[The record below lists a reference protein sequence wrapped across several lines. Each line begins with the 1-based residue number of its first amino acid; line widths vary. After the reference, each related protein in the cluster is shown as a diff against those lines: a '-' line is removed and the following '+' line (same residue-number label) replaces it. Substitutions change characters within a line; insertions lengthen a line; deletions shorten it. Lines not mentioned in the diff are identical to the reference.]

1 MRLGARRR
9 RPAHPR
15 WPRPPKLGPSPSP
28 RAPRRSR
35 SRTLPPRRRR
45 SPAARLPAGQAPGSS
60 SPPWVWRW
68 SPSWSPLSR
77 APARRVGWRANAL
90 RAPCRWKANI
100 AKCTVRDSRGMAAA
114 KRILVVD
121 DQESMRQML
130 SDLLEL
136 MGHETRGVEGGGS
149 ALQNLRAQGADL
161 VITDLNM
168 PVMNGMELMKQI
180 KSEFP
185 GTPVIIITG
194 YGSFHTEKQVL
205 SNGADG
211 YIPKPCTIHRVQQT
225 VNQALGVT

>member
-1 MRLGARRR
+1 
-9 RPAHPR
+9 
-15 WPRPPKLGPSPSP
+15 
-28 RAPRRSR
+28 
-35 SRTLPPRRRR
+35 
-45 SPAARLPAGQAPGSS
+45 
-60 SPPWVWRW
+60 
-68 SPSWSPLSR
+68 
-77 APARRVGWRANAL
+77 
-90 RAPCRWKANI
+90 
-100 AKCTVRDSRGMAAA
+100 MAAG

-136 MGHETRGVEGGGS
+136 MGHEPRAVEGGES
-149 ALQNLRAQGADL
+149 ALRDLRAQGADL

-180 KSEFP
+180 KAEFP

-225 VNQALGVT
+225 VNQALGTTS

>member
-1 MRLGARRR
+1 
-9 RPAHPR
+9 
-15 WPRPPKLGPSPSP
+15 
-28 RAPRRSR
+28 
-35 SRTLPPRRRR
+35 
-45 SPAARLPAGQAPGSS
+45 
-60 SPPWVWRW
+60 
-68 SPSWSPLSR
+68 
-77 APARRVGWRANAL
+77 
-90 RAPCRWKANI
+90 
-100 AKCTVRDSRGMAAA
+100 MAT

-136 MGHETRGVEGGGS
+136 MGHEAHAVEGGEL
-149 ALQNLRAQGADL
+149 ALRDLRETRADL

-168 PVMNGMELMKQI
+168 PIMNGMELMKQI

-185 GTPVIIITG
+185 GVPVIIITG

-225 VNQALGVT
+225 VNQALGVAT

>member
-1 MRLGARRR
+1 
-9 RPAHPR
+9 
-15 WPRPPKLGPSPSP
+15 
-28 RAPRRSR
+28 
-35 SRTLPPRRRR
+35 
-45 SPAARLPAGQAPGSS
+45 
-60 SPPWVWRW
+60 
-68 SPSWSPLSR
+68 
-77 APARRVGWRANAL
+77 
-90 RAPCRWKANI
+90 
-100 AKCTVRDSRGMAAA
+100 MAAA

-136 MGHETRGVEGGGS
+136 MGHEPRAVEGGES

-225 VNQALGVT
+225 VNQALGVTS

>member
-1 MRLGARRR
+1 
-9 RPAHPR
+9 
-15 WPRPPKLGPSPSP
+15 
-28 RAPRRSR
+28 
-35 SRTLPPRRRR
+35 
-45 SPAARLPAGQAPGSS
+45 
-60 SPPWVWRW
+60 
-68 SPSWSPLSR
+68 
-77 APARRVGWRANAL
+77 
-90 RAPCRWKANI
+90 
-100 AKCTVRDSRGMAAA
+100 MAAG

-136 MGHETRGVEGGGS
+136 MGHEPRAVEGGES
-149 ALQNLRAQGADL
+149 ALRDLRAKGADL

-180 KSEFP
+180 KTEFP

-225 VNQALGVT
+225 VNQALGVS

>member
-1 MRLGARRR
+1 MLVKPSNRNDKDRARM
-9 RPAHPR
+9 
-15 WPRPPKLGPSPSP
+15 
-28 RAPRRSR
+28 
-35 SRTLPPRRRR
+35 
-45 SPAARLPAGQAPGSS
+45 AG
-60 SPPWVWRW
+60 
-68 SPSWSPLSR
+68 
-77 APARRVGWRANAL
+77 
-90 RAPCRWKANI
+90 
-100 AKCTVRDSRGMAAA
+100 

-136 MGHETRGVEGGGS
+136 MGHEPRAVEGGES
-149 ALQNLRAQGADL
+149 ALVDLRARGADL

-168 PVMNGMELMKQI
+168 PIMDGMELMKQI

-225 VNQALGVT
+225 VNQALGVAP

>member
-1 MRLGARRR
+1 M
-9 RPAHPR
+9 
-15 WPRPPKLGPSPSP
+15 
-28 RAPRRSR
+28 
-35 SRTLPPRRRR
+35 
-45 SPAARLPAGQAPGSS
+45 
-60 SPPWVWRW
+60 
-68 SPSWSPLSR
+68 
-77 APARRVGWRANAL
+77 
-90 RAPCRWKANI
+90 
-100 AKCTVRDSRGMAAA
+100 AA

-136 MGHETRGVEGGGS
+136 MGHEPRAVEGGES
-149 ALQNLRAQGADL
+149 ALRDLRSHPVDL

-180 KSEFP
+180 KTEFP

-225 VNQALGVT
+225 VNQALGVTS